1 MKVTKKT
8 ILFATSL
15 FLGGFIPLKDT
26 VSENS
31 TISYAIYADTN
42 KKNVYLQCNAIKNKM
57 LEIFDGIKDYS
68 FSKTDENLTAS
79 IDIFL
84 NEGIDATYQD
94 YTLSLYLDQDGTCC
108 MKGIL
113 FSFDVEPQVEKTYFF
128 EELFQ

>member
-8 ILFATSL
+8 IFFATSL

-31 TISYAIYADTN
+31 TISYAIYAYAN

-57 LEIFDGIKDYS
+57 LEIFDVIKDYS

-79 IDIFL
+79 IYIFL
-84 NEGIDATYQD
+84 N
-94 YTLSLYLDQDGTCC
+94 
-108 MKGIL
+108 
-113 FSFDVEPQVEKTYFF
+113 
-128 EELFQ
+128 

>member
-1 MKVTKKT
+1 MKMTKKT
-8 ILFATSL
+8 IFFATSL

-31 TISYAIYADTN
+31 TISYAIYADVN

-57 LEIFDGIKDYS
+57 LEIFDEIKDYS
-68 FSKTDENLTAS
+68 FSKTDENLVAS
-79 IDIFL
+79 IDMFL
-84 NEGIDATYQD
+84 DIAVNAVYED
-94 YTLSLYLDQDGTCC
+94 YILSLYLDSNGSCC

-113 FSFDVEPQVEKTYFF
+113 LSFDVETHVEKTYFF

>member
-1 MKVTKKT
+1 MKITKKT
-8 ILFATSL
+8 IFFATSL

-31 TISYAIYADTN
+31 TISYAIYADVN

-57 LEIFDGIKDYS
+57 LEIFDEIKDYS
-68 FSKTDENLTAS
+68 FSKTDENLVAS
-79 IDIFL
+79 IDMFL
-84 NEGIDATYQD
+84 DIAVNAVYED
-94 YTLSLYLDQDGTCC
+94 YILSLYLDSNGSCC

-113 FSFDVEPQVEKTYFF
+113 LSFDVETHVEKTYFF

>member
-31 TISYAIYADTN
+31 TISYAIYADAN

-68 FSKTDENLTAS
+68 FSKTDENLTAA

-84 NEGIDATYQD
+84 NEGIAATYQD
-94 YTLSLYLDQDGTCC
+94 YTLSLYLDQNGTCC

>member
-31 TISYAIYADTN
+31 TISYAIYADVN

-57 LEIFDGIKDYS
+57 LEIFDEIKDYS
-68 FSKTDENLTAS
+68 FSKTDENLVAS
-79 IDIFL
+79 IDMFL
-84 NEGIDATYQD
+84 DIAVNAVYED
-94 YTLSLYLDQDGTCC
+94 YILSLYLDSNGSCC

-113 FSFDVEPQVEKTYFF
+113 LSFDVETHVEKTYFF

>member
-1 MKVTKKT
+1 MTKKT
-8 ILFATSL
+8 IFFATSL

-31 TISYAIYADTN
+31 TISYAIYADVN

-57 LEIFDGIKDYS
+57 LEIFDEIKDYS
-68 FSKTDENLTAS
+68 FSKTDENLVAS
-79 IDIFL
+79 IDMFL
-84 NEGIDATYQD
+84 DIAVNAVYED
-94 YTLSLYLDQDGTCC
+94 YILSLYLDSNGSCC

-113 FSFDVEPQVEKTYFF
+113 LSFDVETHVEKTYFF

>member
-8 ILFATSL
+8 IFFATSL

-31 TISYAIYADTN
+31 TISYAIYADVN

-57 LEIFDGIKDYS
+57 LEIFDEIKDYS
-68 FSKTDENLTAS
+68 FSKTDENLVAS
-79 IDIFL
+79 IDMFL
-84 NEGIDATYQD
+84 DIAVNAVYED
-94 YTLSLYLDQDGTCC
+94 YILSLYLDSNGSCC

-113 FSFDVEPQVEKTYFF
+113 LSFDVETHVEKTYFF